1 MLMPKYLRP
10 IRDVEAHKLTGLEK
24 AVRMVIFC
32 PFLLVFSFPR
42 AVLLTLAPIAL
53 FIALFAPAAI
63 DSFINE
69 PGTYRFEI
77 AAVLGFGT
85 LLLFS
90 NMLAKAIRRYFLPFG

>member
-1 MLMPKYLRP
+1 M
-10 IRDVEAHKLTGLEK
+10 
-24 AVRMVIFC
+24 
-32 PFLLVFSFPR
+32 
-42 AVLLTLAPIAL
+42 

-69 PGTYRFEI
+69 PGTYRYEI